1 MRKAGL
7 SVLEFLVVLI
17 VLAILLTLGV
27 VGYQNYRQ
35 NLLIRQA
42 AAQFAA
48 DLLYW
53 RSQARKT
60 SLSYQVQVT
69 PDSNTYQIGEYDP
82 DDPDGFRGA
91 TETKTLPRGTQFS
104 SATVPKFQFYAPYG
118 ITAAA
123 NNSIEIRSSTDRR
136 LRVNL
141 VGVTAKVVVRAP

>member
-7 SVLEFLVVLI
+7 SVLEFLVALI

-27 VGYQNYRQ
+27 AGYQNYRQ

-42 AAQFAA
+42 TAQFAA

-60 SLSYQVQVT
+60 SLSYQVRVT
-69 PDSNTYQIGEYDP
+69 PNSDSYEVGEYDP

-91 TETKTLPRGTQFS
+91 AETKTLPRGTRFG
-104 SATVPKFQFYAPYG
+104 SATVPTFQFFAPYG
-118 ITAAA
+118 VTAAA
-123 NNSIEIRSSTDRR
+123 NNSIEIQGSADRR
-136 LRVNL
+136 MRVNL